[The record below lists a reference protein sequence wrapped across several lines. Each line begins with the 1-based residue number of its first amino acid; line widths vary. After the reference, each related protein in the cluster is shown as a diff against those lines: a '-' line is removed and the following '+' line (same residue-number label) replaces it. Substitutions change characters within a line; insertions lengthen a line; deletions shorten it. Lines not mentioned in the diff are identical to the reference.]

1 MNITAL
7 LRKLT
12 AIPGVSGREA
22 VVSEPLLELLKE
34 YCPDAALVQGN
45 IIGTFGKRESG
56 KPHVLL
62 DAHFDQVGLIVTYI
76 DENGFLKVG
85 NLGGLDLRLFPAQT
99 VTVHGTS
106 DIPGVVC
113 AMPPHLLAGDADV
126 ADITDIL
133 IDTGYSKEEL
143 VADFGKTENLSQIYN
158 GTEPTKKYIISCIK
172 RAMEYRDEAVSDKK
186 DDLIKKACT
195 YIGENYS
202 NEDISLN
209 MVAKYVGVSPN
220 HFSTMFAQNMNK
232 TFVEYLTDVRMEQA
246 KILLRTTNMRTSDIA
261 FEVGYHDSHYF
272 SSLFKKNQN
281 MTPREYRA
289 AN

>member
-1 MNITAL
+1 MKITAL

-22 VVSEPLLELLKE
+22 VVSQPLLELLKE

-143 VADFGKTENLSQIYN
+143 EKIVSLGDM
-158 GTEPTKKYIISCIK
+158 ISFDAPFEELCGDRICSP
-172 RAMEYRDEAVSDKK
+172 AL
-186 DDLIKKACT
+186 DDRC
-195 YIGENYS
+195 G
-202 NEDISLN
+202 
-209 MVAKYVGVSPN
+209 
-220 HFSTMFAQNMNK
+220 
-232 TFVEYLTDVRMEQA
+232 
-246 KILLRTTNMRTSDIA
+246 IA
-261 FEVGYHDSHYF
+261 ASCC
-272 SSLFKKNQN
+272 L
-281 MTPREYRA
+281 
-289 AN
+289 